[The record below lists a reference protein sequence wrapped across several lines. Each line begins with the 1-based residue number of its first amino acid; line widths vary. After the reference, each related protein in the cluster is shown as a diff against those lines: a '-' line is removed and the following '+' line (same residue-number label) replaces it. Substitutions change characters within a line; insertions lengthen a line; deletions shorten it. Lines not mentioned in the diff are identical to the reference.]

1 MFSAVLAA
9 VALVTS
15 ATPATAADIL
25 AQSRSANVYAFTFD
39 YYFRDI
45 SREDSDAA
53 SSTADGLFNPSLNA
67 SASLLSGGSYGR
79 AIQNTNIDHTALSFT
94 GGGLAGG
101 GVYVQATG
109 SPETIG
115 EAETT
120 FEVTFR
126 LQKAGGIWLYAL
138 AEAWNPGQGD
148 PGNALATIQVI
159 NVDTGEVFLSK
170 AAGVGEWAGIGEW
183 TGLYAFD
190 EFDDILELPAG
201 KYKLVATAY
210 AFATSGSG
218 GEVYEEGEAS
228 FQVYGT
234 LFENE

>member
-1 MFSAVLAA
+1 MSRIMFSAVLAA

-126 LQKAGGIWLYAL
+126 LQKAGGISFYAYV
-138 AEAWNPGQGD
+138 EGSNPGQGD
-148 PGNALATIQVI
+148 VADALASVQII
-159 NVDTGEVFLSK
+159 NVDTGAVVFSK
-170 AAGVGEWAGIGEW
+170 SAGVGEW
-183 TGLYAFD
+183 D
-190 EFDDILELPAG
+190 EFDDTIDLPAG
-201 KYKLVATAY
+201 KYKLVAEASI
-210 AFATSGSG
+210 FSTSGSG

-234 LFENE
+234 LFEN